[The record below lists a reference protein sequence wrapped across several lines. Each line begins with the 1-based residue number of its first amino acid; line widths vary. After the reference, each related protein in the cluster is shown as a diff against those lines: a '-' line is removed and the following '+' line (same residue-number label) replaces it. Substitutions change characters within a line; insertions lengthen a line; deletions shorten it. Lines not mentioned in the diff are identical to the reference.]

1 MHGGV
6 DTIDDITTSCLSIAW
21 DSEIEDDSEYEV
33 EVGSAPSSSEMKA
46 NSSKEYHIVTRRI
59 NPRRKCKKGDY

>member
-1 MHGGV
+1 MRGGV
-6 DTIDDITTSCLSIAW
+6 DTIDGITTSCLSIAW

-33 EVGSAPSSSEMKA
+33 EVDSAPSSSEMKA

-59 NPRRKCKKGDY
+59 NPRRNCKKGNY